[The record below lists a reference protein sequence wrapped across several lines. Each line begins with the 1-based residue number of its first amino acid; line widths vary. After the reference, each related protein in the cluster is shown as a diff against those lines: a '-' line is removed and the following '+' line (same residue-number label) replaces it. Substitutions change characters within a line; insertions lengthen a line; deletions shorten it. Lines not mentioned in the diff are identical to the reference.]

1 MIKFLLFPHSLH
13 KRLSN
18 LLNCICMLIEMN
30 QLSGLCGTA
39 AVYGHL
45 LLWLCLMPWGQQKAL
60 VATGLHSPC
69 PSVHLQP
76 PACRQWPCLCF
87 REGRRRA
94 GSHDLLADEGRF
106 PGRSTR
112 RGGTGREE
120 SDRTGGHCS
129 HGGQMEGRSWWGC
142 ECASWW
148 ILQCCCGFLDAWKQ
162 FLLQR
167 ASCRFQGGW
176 SVVTG
181 QPPV

>member
-39 AVYGHL
+39 AAYGHL

-94 GSHDLLADEGRF
+94 GSHDLLADEGRSLEGP
-106 PGRSTR
+106 PGEVVREGR
-112 RGGTGREE
+112 RVTGLGVTVPTVGRWRAGAGEVVNVL
-120 SDRTGGHCS
+120 
-129 HGGQMEGRSWWGC
+129 HGGSFSAVAVFWMPESSSFCRGHPA
-142 ECASWW
+142 ASRE
-148 ILQCCCGFLDAWKQ
+148 D
-162 FLLQR
+162 
-167 ASCRFQGGW
+167 
-176 SVVTG
+176 G
-181 QPPV
+181 Q